1 MKKLYM
7 KQHVFSMRGK
17 FSVKDAEERD
27 AYFVEGSFLKVP
39 KVYSI
44 TDKDDHEVGRIVKK
58 VFTFLPKFT
67 VEVNGH
73 EIAEIKKE
81 FTFFNPR
88 YTIDAIGV
96 EVTGNWWGMDFEVYR
111 DGALIGEVNKKW
123 LSWGDSYEVQVL
135 DEAVETLL
143 IALVVAISCVK
154 ADQAVVA
161 ATSTN

>member
-1 MKKLYM
+1 MVVQSPKL
-7 KQHVFSMRGK
+7 
-17 FSVKDAEERD
+17 
-27 AYFVEGSFLKVP
+27 
-39 KVYSI
+39 
-44 TDKDDHEVGRIVKK
+44 
-58 VFTFLPKFT
+58 
-67 VEVNGH
+67 
-73 EIAEIKKE
+73 
-81 FTFFNPR
+81 
-88 YTIDAIGV
+88 
-96 EVTGNWWGMDFEVYR
+96 YR